1 MAVKTVQFLP
11 MNPDRKTQFY
21 MNNLPFV
28 ISKKVSFYFCIFSLM
43 LLSSCTETPEKIFDT
58 AILNTNVINDF
69 ASPALARH
77 INDETKEF
85 PDIPSS
91 KKKGDEATT
100 TIRNKVLY
108 LEQSLEKVKKLSTS
122 GEQEKEIKDLS
133 IRLYELVI
141 PVYKNEY
148 MAYAKLCDEKG
159 SQEAKDIIIKDIE
172 QKYGMRFQENY
183 NALLEKGKAYA
194 SDHNIQVNWGQ

>member
-1 MAVKTVQFLP
+1 MNKLP
-11 MNPDRKTQFY
+11 
-21 MNNLPFV
+21 LV
-28 ISKKVSFYFCIFSLM
+28 ISKKVSFYFCIFSLI

-69 ASPALARH
+69 ASPDLARH

-91 KKKGDEATT
+91 KKKGDEAAT
-100 TIRNKVLY
+100 TIKNKVLY
-108 LEQSLEKVKKLSTS
+108 MEQSLEKVKKLSTS

-148 MAYAKLCDEKG
+148 MNYAKLCDKKAN
-159 SQEAKDIIIKDIE
+159 QEAKDAIIKDIE

-183 NALLEKGKAYA
+183 NALMEKGKAYA